1 MEVGQILRKEKLFL
15 MKITLLRDTAWQ
27 KFNIFFVWHW
37 KKKNVLSLQYT
48 ATQKCSLK
56 AVCHNLTKWYN
67 FDCLLF
73 CHAQTNRL
81 TRHHYLDK
89 MRPVTRKA
97 TQMTSDPKFIL
108 MLFSSF
114 RNKTSQ
120 FIDIQIKQ
128 PFHSV
133 SISAPEHFWIF
144 IMTHNTE
151 ENVFHVQLLL
161 IHLCFYICSRAR
173 GRFLFL
179 CN

>member
-1 MEVGQILRKEKLFL
+1 MKVGQILRKEKLFL

-27 KFNIFFVWHW
+27 KFYIFFVWHW

-89 MRPVTRKA
+89 MRPVTN
-97 TQMTSDPKFIL
+97 SIL
-108 MLFSSF
+108 SVSVHQNISGFSSWHITQRKMYF
-114 RNKTSQ
+114 MFNFSWFTYV
-120 FIDIQIKQ
+120 FT
-128 PFHSV
+128 
-133 SISAPEHFWIF
+133 SAPGPEDDS
-144 IMTHNTE
+144 
-151 ENVFHVQLLL
+151 
-161 IHLCFYICSRAR
+161 CFCATNIKFSK
-173 GRFLFL
+173 
-179 CN
+179 